1 MPTNKDI
8 RFFDAE
14 QSPEPPHKYTFANK
28 QNSMLDKKLS
38 GEIEH
43 LHKLLHIERD
53 DDRKQYLQKIADTSY
68 SARRKEG
75 ICWYPIVLT
84 DTSYDGGERLRVS
97 IERHREHELPHAFQ
111 SGKPVQFFANG
122 DDNATA
128 MGVINYVKG
137 NEMAISLTIDEEPD
151 WFRSSKL
158 GVQLLFDEN
167 SYRQMDEAMKC
178 IARPEHPRLQDLISV
193 ILGTKPAR
201 FAVPDT
207 FCAPSLNQSQ
217 NEALQRVGSALDVAI
232 IHGPPGTGK
241 TTTMVQAIL
250 HALRDESQILVC
262 APSNTAVDLLVE
274 RLSAEGADVLR
285 LGHASRLTEE
295 ILQHSF
301 DVKSAQHIYSKQ
313 LREVRRQA
321 DEMRTLAGKYKRSFG
336 HEERQQRRELYTE
349 AKRLTYEAEQLAFYI
364 SSDIIS
370 KAQVIATTLVGA
382 AHQLLK
388 GRRFGT
394 VFIDEAAQA
403 LEPACWIPIIKA
415 ERVIFAGDHLQLPPT
430 VKSFRAAKEGLSTT
444 LFEKAL
450 ERNTVDS
457 LLREQYR
464 MHKDIM
470 AFPNEQLYGRQLIAH
485 ESVREWL
492 IFPDDLAVEFIDT
505 AGCGFA
511 DEQDPETKSYRNRD
525 EGQIVFEHLLEYC
538 LKTEAAGCT
547 EDFGTVGIIAP
558 YKAQVNMLK
567 ELFADT
573 SIAGRGNIA
582 VNTIDSFQG
591 QECDIIYISLT
602 RSNDRGEIGF
612 LQDIRR
618 MNVAITRAKKKLV
631 VIGDSATVSSHN
643 FYDRFIAHAS
653 EVGGYRSA
661 YEFMW
666 KG

>member
-1 MPTNKDI
+1 
-8 RFFDAE
+8 
-14 QSPEPPHKYTFANK
+14 
-28 QNSMLDKKLS
+28 MLEKKLL
-38 GEIEH
+38 GEIEQ
-43 LHKLLHIERD
+43 LHKLLHMERD
-53 DDRKQYLQKIADTSY
+53 DDRKSYLQKIADSSY

-75 ICWYPIVLT
+75 ICWYPVLLT
-84 DTSYDGGERLRVS
+84 ETSYDGGERLRVS
-97 IERHREHELPHAFQ
+97 IERHKEHELPHAFQ
-111 SGKPVQFFANG
+111 SGRPVQFFSNSNG
-122 DDNATA
+122 ELSVP
-128 MGVINYVKG
+128 GVINYVRG

-151 WFRSSKL
+151 WFTSGKL

-167 SYRQMDEAMKC
+167 SYRQMDEAMKS
-178 IARPEHPRLQDLISV
+178 IAQPEHPRLQELISI
-193 ILGTKPAR
+193 ILGSRQAR
-201 FAVPDT
+201 FAIPDT

-250 HALRDESQILVC
+250 HTLRDEPQILVC

-274 RLSAEGADVLR
+274 RLSAQGADVLR

-301 DVKSAQHIYSKQ
+301 DVKSAQHIYAKQ
-313 LREVRRQA
+313 LRDVRRQA
-321 DEMRTLAGKYKRSFG
+321 EEMRNMAGKYKRSFG
-336 HEERQQRRELYTE
+336 HEERQQRRELYNE
-349 AKRLTYEAEQLAFYI
+349 AKRLTSEADQLSFYI
-364 SSDIIS
+364 SSDIIGR
-370 KAQVIATTLVGA
+370 AQVIATTLVGA

-394 VFIDEAAQA
+394 VFIDEVAQA

-430 VKSFRAAKEGLSTT
+430 VKSFRAAKEGLSVT

-450 ERNTVDS
+450 ERTAADT

-470 AFPNEQLYGRQLIAH
+470 AFPNEQLYGGLLIAH
-485 ESVREWL
+485 ESVREWQ

-511 DEQDPETKSYRNRD
+511 DEQDPETKSFRNRD

-538 LKTEAAGCT
+538 LKAEVAGCDD
-547 EDFGTVGIIAP
+547 DFGSVGIIAP
-558 YKAQVNMLK
+558 YKSQVDMLK

-573 SIAGRGNIA
+573 SIAGRGHIS

-631 VIGDSATVSSHN
+631 VIGDSATVSSHT

-653 EVGGYRSA
+653 EIGGYRSA